1 MGKMIRFLFVGF
13 VFAERSEHDF
23 GPQKMAEVERN
34 ELWNGEAN
42 IDDVKP
48 MKVSIDYDENF
59 EEGDLIRQIGRTF
72 IDYAD
77 ENTEKLQNSDTGFLD
92 PVNDDIEL
100 PQFLDFSD
108 DQLNIGS
115 HLESIIKSEAKKE
128 VKLQGKIE
136 NSAQGK
142 LLAGIT
148 ERRESQNIE
157 KPKTGPVRPKG

>member
-1 MGKMIRFLFVGF
+1 MDR
-13 VFAERSEHDF
+13 
-23 GPQKMAEVERN
+23 
-34 ELWNGEAN
+34 
-42 IDDVKP
+42 
-48 MKVSIDYDENF
+48 
-59 EEGDLIRQIGRTF
+59 
-72 IDYAD
+72 
-77 ENTEKLQNSDTGFLD
+77 
-92 PVNDDIEL
+92 VNDDIEL

-115 HLESIIKSEAKKE
+115 QLESIIKSEARKE

-157 KPKTGPVRPKG
+157 KPKTGPVRPKGGWGKIKSANRKPKVTKPKIKTTSLRTTTTTTTTTTRKTTTITTKLTTTTRSTSRVSKTCLFS

>member
-1 MGKMIRFLFVGF
+1 M
-13 VFAERSEHDF
+13 
-23 GPQKMAEVERN
+23 
-34 ELWNGEAN
+34 
-42 IDDVKP
+42 
-48 MKVSIDYDENF
+48 
-59 EEGDLIRQIGRTF
+59 
-72 IDYAD
+72 
-77 ENTEKLQNSDTGFLD
+77 D

-115 HLESIIKSEAKKE
+115 QLESIIKSEAKKE

-157 KPKTGPVRPKG
+157 KPKTGPVRPKGGWGKIKSANRKPKVTKPKIKTTSLRTTTTTTTTTTRKTTTTTTTKLTTTTRSTSRVSKTFLFS